1 MADAPFSAGGPRRR
15 LLRRGGTVPQRRP
28 ARIRGSCLE
37 GDRPQPPQE
46 SMVVHRGAGAR
57 RRHADRAAAGRA
69 RSGRTP
75 PLVERRHRQHP
86 RRHRGPDPAG
96 PGCAGAGRSRSA
108 RRGAGRGHR
117 PVTGH
122 RRQGRVLPMNMNH
135 LLRIVPAR
143 LAIAAAFLSAG
154 VAAAADWPD
163 CRHYEGPPLVA
174 SFDPEAGTNVL
185 WKSEEAGGISTPVIM
200 GGRLFTLVRHRPGT
214 PAEAE
219 KVLCLDAATGRKLW
233 ENVFNV
239 YLSDVP
245 AERVGWSAV
254 IADPTGGTV
263 FAHGV
268 CGVFTAID
276 AATGKTKWQRSL
288 HEEFGFLSTYGGR
301 TNIPVV
307 FEDLVIA
314 SAVVTGWGDTARPAH
329 RFLGMDK
336 ATGLVRWM
344 NGTKEL
350 PEDTTYSTPSLAVL
364 GGEAALVFGSSDG
377 SVWNFQP
384 RTGRAVWNFRLSRRG
399 LNVAPL
405 VDGDA
410 VFITQAEENLDNTS
424 MGSVTRFK
432 GTGTGDITA
441 AAAAWQRKGVM
452 DGRSMPVVLGDRLYC
467 VDDGAKVYAFDK
479 ATGEPVGKPAKLLG
493 TIVRGSPL
501 VAGGRLY
508 VCSTSGWHVLEPTKE
523 GLKVVNRLR
532 LDEEDEVTASPIAWN
547 GLVFLT
553 TGARL
558 YCIGEK
564 VVAADGAGHI
574 RAEAAAA
581 ATAGGAGEPA
591 WVQLVPAEAQIAAG
605 ESLPLKVRLFDAGGR
620 FVRESAAEFTT
631 TAGGVSADGVYTAPA
646 SGHAAAIVT
655 AKAGGLEGRA
665 RIRSMPPLPWRFDFE
680 QIPLAADPKTGVVKG
695 EPPLPWIGM
704 RHRHVVRDIDG
715 SKCLVKVTTIPKG
728 TRSQGWIGPIGL
740 HDYVIRADFRAR
752 ETGVGKPGSPASAP
766 AGGGTDADAFAK
778 AFGNPA
784 ALEKARMPDMGLV
797 AQRYT
802 LDLMGAS
809 QQLQLRS
816 WPPQVATHFSKTIPF
831 AWEAGRWYTMKL
843 EARARDGAA
852 ELRGK
857 VWPRGEPEPA
867 AWTIEAVHEGG
878 NLQGSPGFFGNSKD
892 SEVFIDDVSV
902 EAAQ

>member
-1 MADAPFSAGGPRRR
+1 MKRIHRASILCTFAIFALQGAVS
-15 LLRRGGTVPQRRP
+15 RP
-28 ARIRGSCLE
+28 S
-37 GDRPQPPQE
+37 
-46 SMVVHRGAGAR
+46 
-57 RRHADRAAAGRA
+57 
-69 RSGRTP
+69 
-75 PLVERRHRQHP
+75 
-86 RRHRGPDPAG
+86 
-96 PGCAGAGRSRSA
+96 
-108 RRGAGRGHR
+108 
-117 PVTGH
+117 
-122 RRQGRVLPMNMNH
+122 
-135 LLRIVPAR
+135 
-143 LAIAAAFLSAG
+143 
-154 VAAAADWPD
+154 AAADWPD
-163 CRHYEGPPLVA
+163 WRGPLQDRHYDGPPPVA
-174 SFDPEAGTNVL
+174 TFDPEEGTNVL
-185 WKSEEAGGISTPVIM
+185 WKNDEAGGISTPVIM
-200 GGRLFTLVRHRPGT
+200 GGRLYTLVRHKPGT
-214 PAEAE
+214 TEEAE

-254 IADPTGGTV
+254 IADPASNTV

-276 AATGKTKWQRSL
+276 GATGQTKWQRSL

-314 SAVVTGWGDTARPAH
+314 SAVVTGWGETARPAH

-336 ATGLVRWM
+336 ATGVVRWM

-350 PEDTTYSTPSLAVL
+350 PEDTTYSTPSLAAL
-364 GGEAALVFGSSDG
+364 GGQAALVFGSSDG

-384 RTGRAVWNFRLSRRG
+384 RTGKAVWNFKLSRRG

-405 VDGDA
+405 VAGED
-410 VFITQAEENLDNTS
+410 VFISQAEENLDNTS
-424 MGSVTRFK
+424 MGSATRFK
-432 GTGTGDITA
+432 AAGAGDITA
-441 AAAAWQRKGVM
+441 SNVVWQKKGVM
-452 DGRSMPVVLGDRLYC
+452 DGRAMPVVLGDRVYF

-479 ATGEPVGKPAKLLG
+479 QTGDAVGKPVKLLG

-501 VAGGRLY
+501 VADGRLY
-508 VCSTSGWHVLEPTKE
+508 VCSTSGWHVLEPTKD
-523 GLKVVNRLR
+523 GLKFVNRMR

-558 YCIGEK
+558 YCIGGK
-564 VVAADGAGHI
+564 AAADSAGPVW
-574 RAEAAAA
+574 AEAASAQTAA
-581 ATAGGAGEPA
+581 PAGEPA
-591 WVQLVPAEAQIAAG
+591 WVQVVPAEAQITAG
-605 ESLPLKVRLFDAGGR
+605 ATLPLKVRLFDAAGR
-620 FVRESAAEFTT
+620 FVRESAAEFTAS
-631 TAGGVSADGVYTAPA
+631 AGGVSKEGVYTAPA
-646 SGHAAAIVT
+646 TGHAAAIVT
-655 AKAGGLEGRA
+655 AKVGGLEGRA

-680 QIPLAADPKTGVVKG
+680 EIPLAADPKTGVMKG

-704 RHRHVVRDIDG
+704 RYRHVVREVDG

-740 HDYVIRADFRAR
+740 RDYSIRADFRAR
-752 ETGVGKPGSPASAP
+752 ETGVAKPGSPASDGGGPKP
-766 AGGGTDADAFAK
+766 AGTDADAFAK

-816 WPPQVATHFSKTIPF
+816 WPPQVATHFSKTTPF
-831 AWEAGRWYTMKL
+831 AWEAGRWYTMKF
-843 EARARDGAA
+843 EARTKDKAA
-852 ELRGK
+852 VLRGK

-867 AWTIEAVHEGG
+867 TWTIEAVHEAG

-892 SEVFIDDVSV
+892 SEVSIDNVSV
-902 EAAQ
+902 EAVQ